1 MDLKSVIV
9 DIPDFPQ
16 PGIIFRD
23 LTPILEN
30 PDAFR
35 VALDQLVTILAD
47 LEYTKL
53 AGIESRGFLFAAPL
67 ARQLGIPL
75 VLLRK
80 AGKLPREVEAESYA
94 LEYGQATLEVH
105 RDSLGADDRVVI
117 LDDLLATGG
126 TAAASGR
133 LVQKLGARV
142 AAYLFVVE
150 LAGLHGRDVL
160 TDAPVFSL
168 VNYE

>member
-1 MDLKSVIV
+1 MDLKNVIV

-35 VALDQLVTILAD
+35 TALDQLVIILAD
-47 LEYTKL
+47 LKYTKL

-67 ARQLGIPL
+67 ARQLGKPL

-80 AGKLPREVEAESYA
+80 AGKLPREVEAESYE

-105 RDSLGADDRVVI
+105 RDSLDADDRVVI

-133 LVQKLGARV
+133 LVRKLGATV

-150 LAGLHGRDVL
+150 LGDLRGRDVL
-160 TDAPVFSL
+160 ADAPAFSL